1 MAGVSLT
8 RSALG
13 VLGFLVGVYG
23 AYLLLSRQDFDQLL
37 SAAIWLAGGVVVHDG
52 LIALAALGLAAIGA
66 RLLPSV
72 ARTPAAAGFVVLGS
86 ITILAIPMLGRFG
99 AKDDNATLLD
109 RNYGLGWL
117 GIVVL
122 VVAAVLVASLLRA
135 RTSGETGAPDTRT
148 DLEGDP
154 S

>member
-1 MAGVSLT
+1 MSSLI
-8 RSALG
+8 
-13 VLGFLVGVYG
+13 
-23 AYLLLSRQDFDQLL
+23 LSQ
-37 SAAIWLAGGVVVHDG
+37 
-52 LIALAALGLAAIGA
+52 
-66 RLLPSV
+66 
-72 ARTPAAAGFVVLGS
+72 
-86 ITILAIPMLGRFG
+86 MLGRFG

-122 VVAAVLVASLLRA
+122 VVAVVLVASMLRA
-135 RTSGETGAPDTRT
+135 RTSGETGAPDTRA